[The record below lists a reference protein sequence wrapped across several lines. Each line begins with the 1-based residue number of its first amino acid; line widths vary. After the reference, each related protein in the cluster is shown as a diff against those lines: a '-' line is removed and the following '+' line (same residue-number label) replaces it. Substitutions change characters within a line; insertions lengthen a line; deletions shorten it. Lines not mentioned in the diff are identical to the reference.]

1 MRQESFDTGQ
11 GPLSRAGGQR
21 ARGPAKSAGTACGG
35 RAEGAWERAE
45 SALGDAVSAVES
57 ARTADVALMDAVG
70 KVYSNTVA
78 HLQQRVDEG
87 EPGILRPC
95 DAPVIVTEE
104 VVAATGEA
112 PARIGHL
119 VGLVAS
125 DPERVVCGREALVE
139 GRASLSRVLTWFADT
154 RHLQAD
160 DAVAIGLAVLTRA
173 ADGSPRSS
181 ASFREL
187 LRRRIRKV
195 EAADRQAARERMAQA
210 IQGRGSWTHPGDDGT
225 GSLTVVG
232 EATRVAAAWGRLDAA
247 ARRAKAAGDQRT
259 LSQLRS
265 DIHLDLLLVGQLP
278 STCTN
283 PQHTSPTTKP
293 GSTPSDSA
301 PGGAFTRPSLPTPA
315 VDEPQAAAPPQ
326 TQTPEGTTNDKPQI
340 EAQTGAETPTGVGT
354 RPPVPV
360 APEPGSPEP
369 PAPPVCTSCGTVSDD
384 WFPVPQVGDP
394 VLPPARVTVVVGLDV
409 LLENADT
416 TINGTSVPTTGPPGG
431 TSPPSSGPP
440 GSASPPGGR
449 PPGDEP
455 PGQRPPNTQ
464 TTDALDTPGDRGAP
478 ADDAAPGDGGAHRG
492 LRGAALGW
500 MPGFGYLD
508 PEHVRAVATREGSVW
523 QRLVADPT
531 TGHAVSV
538 SPYTYRPTASVAR
551 FVRARDGIARDP
563 GSGVSAQQ
571 CELDHVI
578 PFDEGGP
585 TTPGNLQCLSRRGHT
600 RKTTRGW
607 HATITDDGTVHW
619 TTLLGQ
625 THTTQPHDYTDQ

>member
-11 GPLSRAGGQR
+11 GPLSRAGGQQSGVVAGSAGVR
-21 ARGPAKSAGTACGG
+21 SNEPASSAGTPCGG
-35 RAEGAWERAE
+35 RAAGAWERAE

-210 IQGRGSWTHPGDDGT
+210 IQERGSWTHPGDDGT

-232 EATRVAAAWGRLDAA
+232 EGTRVAAAWGRLDAA

-278 STCTN
+278 GTCTN
-283 PQHTSPTTKP
+283 PTHTSPTTKP
-293 GSTPSDSA
+293 GSTPSNGTAGEAAIHGSGGLAGDA
-301 PGGAFTRPSLPTPA
+301 FTQPGGAAGDGSGGLAGDALTHPPLPAPA
-315 VDEPQAAAPPQ
+315 RA
-326 TQTPEGTTNDKPQI
+326 TTNTG
-340 EAQTGAETPTGVGT
+340 TGAGT
-354 RPPVPV
+354 RPPGPV
-360 APEPGSPEP
+360 APEP

-416 TINGTSVPTTGPPGG
+416 PTDGTSVTTSGPPGG
-431 TSPPSSGPP
+431 S
-440 GSASPPGGR
+440 SPPGDDPPDELR
-449 PPGDEP
+449 PAS
-455 PGQRPPNTQ
+455 Q
-464 TTDALDTPGDRGAP
+464 TDDVQATPGDR
-478 ADDAAPGDGGAHRG
+478 GAHRG

-500 MPGFGYLD
+500 MPGFG
-508 PEHVRAVATREGSVW
+508 
-523 QRLVADPT
+523 
-531 TGHAVSV
+531 
-538 SPYTYRPTASVAR
+538 
-551 FVRARDGIARDP
+551 
-563 GSGVSAQQ
+563 
-571 CELDHVI
+571 
-578 PFDEGGP
+578 
-585 TTPGNLQCLSRRGHT
+585 
-600 RKTTRGW
+600 
-607 HATITDDGTVHW
+607 
-619 TTLLGQ
+619 
-625 THTTQPHDYTDQ
+625 